1 MPADCNSTAKSGLH
15 SNTLPPHLLIRDDS
29 LRKLQLTVRTLVHG
43 QIHIIGRTPN
53 ANPARRAPSMRP
65 PTPLVRRPQRIA
77 VRLHIVLVPRPF
89 REPNHNHAAQL
100 KHTHRSKEVQID
112 HSSPVDPRQRPGESE
127 VLPVR
132 RAVQLVDQL
141 EDPLPGR
148 SASGAKTTRHG
159 PSPEPPLA
167 PAANSSAL

>member
-1 MPADCNSTAKSGLH
+1 
-15 SNTLPPHLLIRDDS
+15 
-29 LRKLQLTVRTLVHG
+29 
-43 QIHIIGRTPN
+43 
-53 ANPARRAPSMRP
+53 MRP

-77 VRLHIVLVPRPF
+77 VRLRIVLVPRPF

-100 KHTHRSKEVQID
+100 KHTHRPKEVEID
-112 HSSPVDPRQRPGESE
+112 DPSPVDPRQRPGESE

-132 RAVQLVDQL
+132 RAVQVVDQL

-167 PAANSSAL
+167 SAASSSAL